1 MYLICLVF
9 AFVLLNILLKLVCC
23 NLFIVNLFVS
33 VFAHSEFLMLTNAIK
48 NTVKQQ

>member
-1 MYLICLVF
+1 MYFMCLVF
-9 AFVLLNILLKLVCC
+9 AFILLNILLKFVCC

-33 VFAHSEFLMLTNAIK
+33 IFAHSEFLMLTKAIK